1 MQTIAIAQ
9 AKNNFSAMLHMV
21 ESGED
26 IVLTRHGKAIAR
38 IVPETPEPGV
48 TAQEVD
54 ALRQEAM
61 QLLNAFRAK
70 VAPGVAL
77 PVTALV
83 ATARNYTARSV
94 VVEGVI
100 TRECTEK
107 GCWMQVAPTAD
118 TDGMRVTFKDYAF
131 FIPQSMIGRRAR
143 MQGVTKVTTHSKAS
157 ADHLISEGANLTRNA
172 DGTATEV
179 AFEASGVELHR

>member
-1 MQTIAIAQ
+1 MRIQFRLATLFTAALASSPLAAQSPTDSAVVFRGAPVASGAAI
-9 AKNNFSAMLHMV
+9 
-21 ESGED
+21 
-26 IVLTRHGKAIAR
+26 
-38 IVPETPEPGV
+38 
-48 TAQEVD
+48 
-54 ALRQEAM
+54 
-61 QLLNAFRAK
+61 
-70 VAPGVAL
+70 

-83 ATARNYTARSV
+83 AAARNYTARPV

-100 TRECTEK
+100 THECTEK
-107 GCWMQVAPTAD
+107 GCWMQVAPSANAS
-118 TDGMRVTFKDYAF
+118 GMRVTFKDYAF